1 MKFGQ
6 KIFFREIDFFKF
18 PGLLYI
24 FFKIIILPALKLSY
38 DGEKIDDITDEDDEF
53 GEQFKFDEKFGGFK
67 GNGIENGGTK
77 SMSILIGLLLIFSEE
92 IFLVSER
99 STGLEL

>member
-1 MKFGQ
+1 MNFLHGIDKH
-6 KIFFREIDFFKF
+6 KLNVLIF
-18 PGLLYI
+18 
-24 FFKIIILPALKLSY
+24 IILPALKLSY

-77 SMSILIGLLLIFSEE
+77 SMSILIGLLIFSKEGE
-92 IFLVSER
+92 DILFLVTER

>member
-1 MKFGQ
+1 M
-6 KIFFREIDFFKF
+6 
-18 PGLLYI
+18 
-24 FFKIIILPALKLSY
+24 
-38 DGEKIDDITDEDDEF
+38 
-53 GEQFKFDEKFGGFK
+53 FKFDEKFGGFK

-77 SMSILIGLLLIFSEE
+77 SMSILIGLLLIFSGE

>member
-1 MKFGQ
+1 M
-6 KIFFREIDFFKF
+6 
-18 PGLLYI
+18 
-24 FFKIIILPALKLSY
+24 KLSY
-38 DGEKIDDITDEDDEF
+38 DGEKIDDITDEDDEC

-77 SMSILIGLLLIFSEE
+77 SMSILIGLLIFSEE